1 MNNNIFSEYL
11 FDNEKLLWYGKRR
24 KLLIGV
30 LKGFVTAFYILAAIF
45 LIVLIT
51 VKQWLFAAVLV
62 VVGAI
67 FLRMHINSDNESYA
81 VTDMRVL
88 KLRGR
93 SVYSEYIK
101 DITRLKIKREDDN
114 YSRVDIGVKISG
126 SNDIVQADSGFV
138 IRGECFFNEL
148 ENSEALKAVEV
159 IMKEAEKLHINIEKS

>member
-11 FDNEKLLWYGKRR
+11 FDNEKLLWCGKRR

-30 LKGFVTAFYILAAIF
+30 LKGFVTAFYILVAIF

-62 VVGAI
+62 AVGAI

-93 SVYSEYIK
+93 NVYSEYIK
-101 DITRLKIKREDDN
+101 DIARLKIKREDDN

-138 IRGECFFNEL
+138 IRGECFFNGL
-148 ENSEALKAVEV
+148 ENSEALKAGEV